1 MSRAKVRDRPR
12 VLATP
17 RFEVQGGVMSDPL
30 AAVAAVF
37 DDLRVMPFAMRAAGL
52 ERAALILEEQQ
63 DEFAGLMAREM
74 GKPVTQGRAEAV
86 KCANACRHYA
96 AHGEAMLAPVVEDG
110 ATILHQP
117 LGPVLA
123 IMPWNFPFWQAF
135 RFTAPALMA
144 GNTIL
149 LKHASNVP
157 GCARAI
163 AEVIAEAFGR
173 DDLLRAVFIA
183 GKEVEPLIADARIR
197 AVTFTGS
204 TEAGRKVAAAA
215 GRHLKKSVLELGG
228 SDPYL
233 VLEDADLPSAAKI
246 CAAARM
252 VNAGQSCIAAK
263 RFLVANPVHD
273 EFVVLLRAELERF
286 VAGDPLDDSTLLGP
300 MARPDLRE
308 ELHGQ
313 VVDSAAAGARVLL
326 GGAMLELRDLPYYPA
341 TLLDR
346 VMPGMRVFD
355 EETFGPVA
363 AVVRTSGDREAVAL
377 ANQTPFGLGAAVFTA
392 DEDRARRIAD
402 QLVTGTVAI
411 NSQVVSDP
419 RFPFGGVKD
428 SGWGREL
435 GVHGIREF
443 VNVKTV
449 RR

>member
-1 MSRAKVRDRPR
+1 
-12 VLATP
+12 
-17 RFEVQGGVMSDPL
+17 MSDSP
-30 AAVAAVF
+30 AAVAAAF
-37 DDLRVMPFAMRAAGL
+37 EILRDLPFAGRAAGL
-52 ERAALILEEQQ
+52 MEAARLLERRQ
-63 DEFAGLMAREM
+63 DELAVLMAREM
-74 GKPVTQGRAEAV
+74 GKPVTQGRLEVV
-86 KCANACRHYA
+86 KCAAVCRHYA
-96 AHGEAMLAPVVEDG
+96 ERGESMLAPWSEDG
-110 ATILHQP
+110 ATVLYQP

-123 IMPWNFPFWQAF
+123 IMPWNFPLWQAF
-135 RFTAPALMA
+135 RFAAPALMA

-157 GCARAI
+157 GCAGAI
-163 AEVIAEAFGR
+163 GKIVADAFGR
-173 DDLLRAVFIA
+173 DDFLRAVFVA
-183 GKEVEPLIADARIR
+183 GKEVEPLIADPRIR

-204 TEAGRKVAAAA
+204 TSAGRAVAAAA

-233 VLEDADLPSAAKI
+233 VLEDADLQAAAKT

-263 RFLVANPVHD
+263 RFLVVDAVHD
-273 EFVVLLRAELERF
+273 EFVALLADEL
-286 VAGDPLDDSTLLGP
+286 AAYQPGDPFDPATTLGP
-300 MARPDLRE
+300 MARADLRD

-313 VVDSAAAGARVLL
+313 VADSIAAGARLL
-326 GGAMLELRDLPYYPA
+326 GGGKIPELRDLPYYPA

-346 VMPGMRVFD
+346 VTPGMRVFD

-363 AVVRTSGDREAVAL
+363 AVTRVAGDGEAVTL
-377 ANQTPFGLGAAVFTA
+377 ANRTPFGLGAAVFSA
-392 DEDRARRIAD
+392 DESRARRIAERLD
-402 QLVTGTVAI
+402 TGTVAI

-443 VNVKTV
+443 VNVKTLRME
-449 RR
+449 RRADDRR

>member
-1 MSRAKVRDRPR
+1 MPDS
-12 VLATP
+12 
-17 RFEVQGGVMSDPL
+17 L
-30 AAVAAVF
+30 AAVAAAF
-37 DDLRVMPFAMRAAGL
+37 ESLRALPFSERSAGLRRAA
-52 ERAALILEEQQ
+52 RMLEEQQ
-63 DEFAGLMAREM
+63 DEFAVLMAREM
-74 GKPVTQGRAEAV
+74 GKPVAQGKAEAV
-86 KCANACRHYA
+86 KCAAACQYYA
-96 AHGEAMLAPVVEDG
+96 EHGEAMLAPSVAES

-123 IMPWNFPFWQAF
+123 IMPWNFPFWQVF
-135 RFTAPALMA
+135 RFAAPALMA

-163 AEVIAEAFGR
+163 GRIVAEAFGR
-173 DDLLRAVFIA
+173 DDFLRAVFVS
-183 GKEVEPLIADARIR
+183 GKEVEPLIADPRVR

-204 TEAGRKVAAAA
+204 TEAGRAVAAAA
-215 GRHLKKSVLELGG
+215 GKHLKKSVLELGG

-233 VLEDADLPSAAKI
+233 VLEDADLENAARV

-263 RFLVANPVHD
+263 RFLVADPVHD
-273 EFVVLLRAELERF
+273 EFAGLLRAELDRY
-286 VAGDPLDDSTLLGP
+286 VPGDPLDEATPLGP
-300 MARPDLRE
+300 MARADLRE

-313 VVDSAAAGARVLL
+313 VVDSVAAGARVLL

-346 VMPGMRVFD
+346 VRPGMRVFD

-363 AVVRTSGDREAVAL
+363 AVVRTIGDREAVAL

-392 DEDRARRIAD
+392 DIGRARRIAE
-402 QLVTGTVAI
+402 QLDTGTVAI

-449 RR
+449 RM

>member
-1 MSRAKVRDRPR
+1 MP
-12 VLATP
+12 
-17 RFEVQGGVMSDPL
+17 DPL
-30 AAVAAVF
+30 AAVAAAF
-37 DDLRVMPFAMRAAGL
+37 DDLRVMPFANRAAGL
-52 ERAALILEEQQ
+52 ERAALILEKQQ
-63 DEFAGLMAREM
+63 DEFAVLMAREM
-74 GKPVTQGRAEAV
+74 GKPVTQGKAEAV
-86 KCANACRHYA
+86 KCSSACRHYA

-135 RFTAPALMA
+135 RFAAPALMA

-215 GRHLKKSVLELGG
+215 GKHLKKSVLELGG

-233 VLEDADLPSAAKI
+233 VLDDADLPSAAKI

-263 RFLVANPVHD
+263 RFLVAEGVHD
-273 EFVVLLRAELERF
+273 EFLGLLAKELSKF
-286 VAGDPLDDSTLLGP
+286 VPGDPLDEACNLGP
-300 MARPDLRE
+300 MARADLRD

-313 VVDSAAAGARVLL
+313 VMDSIAAGARLL
-326 GGAMLELRDLPYYPA
+326 TGGEVPQLRDLPYYPA
-341 TLLDR
+341 TLLAG
-346 VMPGMRVFD
+346 VKPGMRVFD

-363 AVVRTSGDREAVAL
+363 AVVAVPDDAEMIAL
-377 ANQTPFGLGAAVFTA
+377 ANRTPFGLGAAVFSA
-392 DEDRARRIAD
+392 DEYRARRVAERLD
-402 QLVTGTVAI
+402 TGTVAI
-411 NSQVVSDP
+411 NAQVVSDP

-449 RR
+449 RM

>member
-1 MSRAKVRDRPR
+1 MPDS
-12 VLATP
+12 
-17 RFEVQGGVMSDPL
+17 L
-30 AAVAAVF
+30 AAVAAAF
-37 DDLRVMPFAMRAAGL
+37 ESLRALPFSERAAGL
-52 ERAALILEEQQ
+52 RRAARVLEERQ
-63 DEFAGLMAREM
+63 DEFAALMAREM
-74 GKPVTQGRAEAV
+74 GKPVSQGKAEAA
-86 KCANACRHYA
+86 KCATACRYYA
-96 AHGEAMLAPVVEDG
+96 EHGEAMLAALVEDG

-123 IMPWNFPFWQAF
+123 IMPWNFPFWQVF
-135 RFTAPALMA
+135 RFAAPALMA

-163 AEVIAEAFGR
+163 GRVVAEAFGR
-173 DDLLRAVFIA
+173 DDFLRAVFVS
-183 GKEVEPLIADARIR
+183 GSEVEPLIADPRIR

-204 TEAGRKVAAAA
+204 TEAGRTVAAAA
-215 GRHLKKSVLELGG
+215 GRHLKKTVLELGG

-233 VLEDADLPSAAKI
+233 VLDDADLESAAKV

-263 RFLVANPVHD
+263 RFLVAGPVHD
-273 EFVVLLRAELERF
+273 EFVERLRTELVRF
-286 VAGDPLDDSTLLGP
+286 IPGDPLDGTTTLGP
-300 MARPDLRE
+300 MARPDLRD

-313 VVDSAAAGARVLL
+313 VTGSIAAGARLLL
-326 GGAMLELRDLPYYPA
+326 GGGVPAGFELRGMPYYPA

-346 VMPGMRVFD
+346 VTPGMRVFD

-363 AVVRTSGDREAVAL
+363 AVVRASGDREAVAL
-377 ANQTPFGLGAAVFTA
+377 ANQTAFGLGAAVFTA
-392 DEDRARRIAD
+392 DLDRARRIAE
-402 QLVTGTVAI
+402 QLDTGTVAI

-419 RFPFGGVKD
+419 RFPFGGMKD

-449 RR
+449 RM

>member
-1 MSRAKVRDRPR
+1 MPDS
-12 VLATP
+12 LA
-17 RFEVQGGVMSDPL
+17 S
-30 AAVAAVF
+30 VAAAF
-37 DDLRVMPFAMRAAGL
+37 ETLRALPFPDRAAGL
-52 ERAALILEEQQ
+52 RRAALILEEQQ
-63 DEFAGLMAREM
+63 DEFAALMAREM
-74 GKPVTQGRAEAV
+74 GKPVTQGKSEAV
-86 KCANACRHYA
+86 KCATACRYYA
-96 AHGEAMLAPVVEDG
+96 EHGEAMLAPSLQEG

-123 IMPWNFPFWQAF
+123 IMPWNFPFWQVF
-135 RFTAPALMA
+135 RFAAPALMA

-163 AEVIAEAFGR
+163 GRIVAEAFGR
-173 DDLLRAVFIA
+173 DDFLRAVFVS
-183 GKEVEPLIADARIR
+183 GKEVEPLIADPRIR

-204 TEAGRKVAAAA
+204 TEAGRAVAAAA

-233 VLEDADLPSAAKI
+233 VLEDAELESAARI

-263 RFLVANPVHD
+263 RFLVADPVHD
-273 EFVVLLRAELERF
+273 EFVGLLRAELERF
-286 VAGDPLDDSTLLGP
+286 IAGDPLDESTSLGP

-346 VMPGMRVFD
+346 VRPGMRIFD

-392 DEDRARRIAD
+392 DEERARRIAD

-411 NSQVVSDP
+411 NAQVVSDP

-449 RR
+449 RM